1 VGIIGT
7 GATAVQCVPHV
18 GAWAEHLYVFQRTP
32 SSIDV
37 KHSPPTDP
45 EWAKSLAPGWHQE
58 RMDNFNNLVSG
69 VPQAVD
75 LVKDGW
81 TDIIGKL
88 LVSMQQ
94 GRSTDFS
101 PEGIAKAVELAD
113 FEKMEEIRARVD
125 SEVKDPET
133 AEALKPYYR
142 QFCKRPCFHNEYLAT
157 FNRPNVTLV
166 DTHGR
171 GVERITKKGVV
182 VDGREYE
189 LDCII
194 YASGFEVG
202 TDYCRRAGLEIHGR
216 GGESLSE
223 YWSRGTRT
231 LHGMHVHGFPN
242 CFLMNNTQ
250 AGFTASYPHMLNEQ
264 AKHLA
269 YIVRRGLDE
278 GAATVE
284 ASAEAEQ
291 AWIEQCIQKARQ
303 TGDFFENCT
312 PGYYNNEGKPGERSA
327 QDGFYGGGSPEF
339 IRILEQWRAEG
350 KLAGLVI
357 ERSGGE

>member
-1 VGIIGT
+1 
-7 GATAVQCVPHV
+7 
-18 GAWAEHLYVFQRTP
+18 
-32 SSIDV
+32 
-37 KHSPPTDP
+37 
-45 EWAKSLAPGWHQE
+45 
-58 RMDNFNNLVSG
+58 MDNFNNLVSG
-69 VPQAVD
+69 VPQPVD
-75 LVKDGW
+75 LVDDGW

-88 LVSMQQ
+88 LLGLQQ
-94 GRSTDFS
+94 GRSTDLS

-125 SEVKDPET
+125 ATVKDPET

-142 QFCKRPCFHNEYLAT
+142 QFCKRPCFHNEYLET

-189 LDCII
+189 LDCLI

-216 GGESLSE
+216 GGQSLSA
-223 YWSRGTRT
+223 YWARGTRT

-242 CFLMNNTQ
+242 CFLMSNAQ
-250 AGFTASYPHMLNEQ
+250 AGFTANFPHLSNEQ
-264 AKHLA
+264 ARHLA
-269 YIVRRGLDE
+269 YVIRKALDA
-278 GAATVE
+278 GAARVE
-284 ASAEAEQ
+284 VTAEAEQ
-291 AWIEQCIQKARQ
+291 AWIDTCIQKARQ

-339 IRILEQWRAEG
+339 FRLLEAWRADG
-350 KLAGLVI
+350 KLAGLEV
-357 ERSGGE
+357 S